1 MALIKS
7 ATEGLWLFICA
18 LDGDPVL
25 FYWPL
30 PFEGFATDPIDLLLS
45 QLTFT

>member
-7 ATEGLWLFICA
+7 ATEGLRLFN
-18 LDGDPVL
+18 LGFGRGPVL
-25 FYWPL
+25 FDWPL
-30 PFEGFATDPIDLLLS
+30 PFEGFATGPIDLLLR

>member
-1 MALIKS
+1 
-7 ATEGLWLFICA
+7 

-30 PFEGFATDPIDLLLS
+30 PFEGFANDPIDLLLR
-45 QLTFT
+45 